1 MDALQKQ
8 RLLDADI
15 AVEDALARFMNNEA
29 LLLRFLARF
38 GQDPSFAALEQ
49 ALADGRT
56 EDAFTA
62 AHTLKGVTGNLSMQA
77 LYRQT
82 CAMVEALRAGALEEA
97 RQKLPALQAQYRL
110 TLTALEGL

>member
-38 GQDPSFAALEQ
+38 GQDPSFSALEQ

-82 CAMVEALRAGALEEA
+82 CAMVEALRAGALEDA

>member
-15 AVEDALARFMNNEA
+15 AVEDALARFMN
-29 LLLRFLARF
+29 
-38 GQDPSFAALEQ
+38 
-49 ALADGRT
+49 
-56 EDAFTA
+56 
-62 AHTLKGVTGNLSMQA
+62 HTLKGVTGNLSMQA

-82 CAMVEALRAGALEEA
+82 CAMVEDLRAGALEDA